1 MKIKLIPSTFCI
13 ERSCFCYFSYC
24 KQISSNKQQL
34 INIALACLNLYLS
47 HRGFLG
53 LTTPTLPQPSGI
65 PLEIQVNVCFL
76 RPLSPLKFPTVL
88 LSWVWLFFDTMHLQS
103 SNNSGRQGR
112 GPEGLQKLP
121 PPPPPSLLFW
131 VKNKKKITEGSKA
144 DRANNTTPL
153 FPQLEVWIFHC
164 INPCLHE

>member
-24 KQISSNKQQL
+24 KQISSIKQQL
-34 INIALACLNLYLS
+34 INIITLACLNLYLS

-53 LTTPTLPQPSGI
+53 FPTPTLPQPSGI
-65 PLEIQVNVCFL
+65 PLEMQVNVCLL
-76 RPLSPLKFPTVL
+76 RPLSPLEIFPIIL
-88 LSWVWLFFDTMHLQS
+88 LSWVWLFFETTHFQS
-103 SNNSGRQGR
+103 SNNSGRKGR

-121 PPPPPSLLFW
+121 PPHLLPSYFGW
-131 VKNKKKITEGSKA
+131 KIKKITEGSKA

-153 FPQLEVWIFHC
+153 FP
-164 INPCLHE
+164 